1 MEERG
6 GTLQVVTVMEERGG
20 APSGCDSERRE
31 GGALQVVTVMEERGG
46 APSGCDSDGGERR
59 SSFRREEELLQVVT
73 VMGREEE
80 LLQVVTVMEERGGA
94 LQVVT
99 VMEERG
105 GAPSGC
111 DSDGGERR
119 SSFRLSQ

>member
-1 MEERG
+1 
-6 GTLQVVTVMEERGG
+6 
-20 APSGCDSERRE
+20 
-31 GGALQVVTVMEERGG
+31 MEERGG

-59 SSFRREEELLQVVT
+59 KLLQVVT
-73 VMGREEE
+73 VMEEEEE

-94 LQVVT
+94 PSGVT

-111 DSDGGERR
+111 HSDGGERR